1 MTLATHQ
8 PIGVKNPTV
17 VRAKEAELLEVLR
30 QSPEGLR
37 VPQLCVITGEL
48 SSAVADRLSRLL
60 RRGEV
65 EKVGWLWRLP
75 RDDDEPA
82 ELEPLAP
89 EPEPEDPRA
98 WVEPIGRFVRRDTS
112 EFSCRR
118 YG

>member
-8 PIGVKNPTV
+8 PIGIKNPTV

-37 VPQLCVITGEL
+37 VPQLCVITDEL

-65 EKVGWLWRLP
+65 EKIGWLWRLP

-82 ELEPLAP
+82 EPLAP
-89 EPEPEDPRA
+89 EPEPEPEDPSR
-98 WVEPIGRFVRRDTS
+98 WVKPITRYVRTVTS
-112 EFSCRR
+112 EFACRL

>member
-8 PIGVKNPTV
+8 PIGVKNPVV
-17 VRAKEAELLEVLR
+17 VRAKEAELLGVLR
-30 QSPEGLR
+30 KSPDGLR
-37 VPQLCVITGEL
+37 VPKLCVITGEL
-48 SSAVADRLSRLL
+48 TSAVADRRSRLL

-65 EKVGWLWRLP
+65 EKVGWLWRLS

-82 ELEPLAP
+82 ELPAAP
-89 EPEPEDPRA
+89 EPEPEDPRV
-98 WVEPIGRFVRRDTS
+98 WVKPIGRFVRRDTS